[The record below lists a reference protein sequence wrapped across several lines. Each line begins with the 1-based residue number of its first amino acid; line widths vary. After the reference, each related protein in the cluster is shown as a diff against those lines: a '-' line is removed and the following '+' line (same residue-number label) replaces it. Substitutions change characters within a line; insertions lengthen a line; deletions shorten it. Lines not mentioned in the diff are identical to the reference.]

1 MLLALSGM
9 AYAGGQIQTQVLY
22 NVGEGR
28 VSELPSFF
36 FYGDAYPGTSNETP
50 KAWVKDGQGTALLKS
65 DVKMYNP
72 LVVREGT
79 FEINGANVSNYSK
92 LNNGTSNLSVGGNN
106 AHLVLDNANYSQ
118 KIEYA
123 ENYVSAIAIGTTDGA
138 GKVTLK
144 NGSSL
149 HTDQFIFAGYKSI
162 GAGYVTSTTVSQ
174 QDSSQYS
181 NGIQGR
187 SEINIESG
195 STLSAGTSLQFANV
209 DINISG
215 AGSELKD
222 NTRGIHNENSYS
234 WLGCAVDSETTINVT
249 EGASLNIQ
257 HNLVTGYGKSSTTNI
272 SASGKD
278 STVKLAGISYLSSY
292 SNGASTNLTLTEGAK
307 AEVALVYAGNGTLIT
322 VGDGSSI
329 VAHSSAFPEK
339 DNSLLLYVEQ
349 GAKIAN
355 SGIIDLDITVDGGT
369 YIGDGSADQFG
380 GEVFTMLDGAVVE
393 GLTMTSGTVS
403 ISGEVTLTNVTLG
416 TIINPAGLAFY
427 GSTEALTVYIEQG
440 SIINADELNMGEG
453 ATIAVVLEEGV
464 IYEEGTQLFTLTGA
478 SEEFVNEIAS
488 MTTVTWTEDGE
499 TKEAGFGTETGL
511 HSGSISTAVVP
522 EPTTATLSLLALCG
536 LCARRRRK

>member
-1 MLLALSGM
+1 M

-22 NVGEGR
+22 NVGEGQ

-50 KAWVKDGQGTALLKS
+50 KAWVKDGQGTVLLKS

-181 NGIQGR
+181 NGIHGR
-187 SEINIESG
+187 SEVNIESG

-257 HNLVTGYGKSSTTNI
+257 HNLVTGYGDSSTTNI

-322 VGDGSSI
+322 VGEGSSI

-355 SGIIDLDITVDGGT
+355 SGIIELDITVDGGT
-369 YIGDGSADQFG
+369 YLGDGSADQFSG
-380 GEVFTMLDGAVVE
+380 SVFTMLDGAVVE
-393 GLTMTSGTVS
+393 GLTMTTGTVN
-403 ISGEVTLTNVTLG
+403 ISGEVSLTNVTFG
-416 TIINPAGLAFY
+416 TEVVAMYSLMTLSGE
-427 GSTEALTVYIEQG
+427 SDALTLNISDG
-440 SIINADELNMGEG
+440 AIINADELVINETATINMVLSEDNTDNTGSITITGTDASKVSALKQQLEESMKTVDSTG
-453 ATIAVVLEEGV
+453 ATV
-464 IYEEGTQLFTLTGA
+464 
-478 SEEFVNEIAS
+478 
-488 MTTVTWTEDGE
+488 
-499 TKEAGFGTETGL
+499 ETG
-511 HSGSISTAVVP
+511 SVSITTTVVP
-522 EPTTATLSLLALCG
+522 EPATATLSLLALCG